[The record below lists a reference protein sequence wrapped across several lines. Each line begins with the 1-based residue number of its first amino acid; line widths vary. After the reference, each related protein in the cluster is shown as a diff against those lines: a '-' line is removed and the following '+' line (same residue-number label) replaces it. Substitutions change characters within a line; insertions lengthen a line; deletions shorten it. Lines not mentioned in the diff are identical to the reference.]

1 MLYDFKIMF
10 EYRKDIKHDSRK
22 DRFNEDIYLRD
33 MGRDKWELVSIVKE
47 DGLRDYYFKRTLQ

>member
-1 MLYDFKIMF
+1 MF

-47 DGLRDYYFKRTLQ
+47 DGLREYYFKRTLQ